1 MSQPSPN
8 PREVTLEGSL
18 NFRDLGGLETRSG
31 GRIRR
36 RRIFRSDALHL
47 LTEGDLAVLAELGIA
62 TLIDLRGKDETE
74 RTGPSPLLGH
84 GTRVAQV
91 ALLDPVAQTIVP
103 DFTIALD
110 VDYALML
117 NRARAGFG
125 RAFVALAE
133 EDSLPAVIH
142 CASGKDRTGVTVA
155 LLLRV
160 LEVPDEAIA
169 RDYAIT
175 DRNMARI
182 LARDPANAARF
193 PDHWHRA
200 APETMLRLLTTLDA
214 QFGSAEDYL
223 LGAGVSPS
231 QLAAIRQRVLDFG

>member
-1 MSQPSPN
+1 MSHPSPD
-8 PREVTLEGSL
+8 PREVPLEGSL

-31 GRIRR
+31 TRIRS
-36 RRIFRSDALHL
+36 RRIFRSDALHRI
-47 LTEGDLAVLAELGIA
+47 TERDLATLAGFGIT
-62 TLIDLRGKDETE
+62 TLIDLRGRDESE

-91 ALLDPVAQTIVP
+91 ALLDPVTQTTAP

-110 VDYALML
+110 IDYARML
-117 NRARAGFG
+117 NHAQAGFS

-133 EDSLPAVIH
+133 ETNLPAVIH

-160 LEVPDEAIA
+160 LDVPDEAIV

-182 LARDPANAARF
+182 LARDPVNAERF
-193 PDHWHRA
+193 PEHWHRA
-200 APETMLRLLTTLDA
+200 ASETMFRFLAALDA
-214 QFGSAEDYL
+214 QYGSAVDYL
-223 LGAGVSPS
+223 TNAGVPAS
-231 QLAAIRQRVLDFG
+231 QLATIRHRLLDTA